1 MAKKQTETNG
11 SAKTETT
18 HVRDSVT
25 INVPIGSDQGG
36 YIPQHVDLQLTQ
48 QEGVTIKRIR
58 SAMCEMNAIKI
69 RGRDPSYADVVR
81 LLLSRVGD
89 KITEIPS

>member
-1 MAKKQTETNG
+1 MAKKQSETNG
-11 SAKTETT
+11 SAKTVTI
-18 HVRDSVT
+18 RDSVT
-25 INVPIGSDQGG
+25 ITVPIGSDQGG

-58 SAMCEMNAIKI
+58 SAMCEMNVIKI

-89 KITEIPS
+89 EITEIPS